1 MYNKITVAVSYVETA
16 GQMLEVASR
25 LIDPNGTINVLHVIE
40 VPYHL
45 PYSYADEQ
53 REKARQLLGG
63 LMVCPRDK
71 PNVDMRY
78 SIIAARSA
86 AEVIV
91 EKAKQWGCSL
101 VLMGAS
107 ARTVRESVLLG
118 DVFNYVIKNA
128 PCEVMSVSHVQT
140 QKLRFD
146 RIIVPTSGYK
156 HSERAAEVATNLI
169 DTPGGSVTAL
179 YVTEEDIRPEVV
191 DKIAAPFDAL
201 HIKFKAV
208 VKKGPVA
215 QTIIEEAGQGG
226 YDLLMIGATERPR
239 RLKFI
244 LGSVADEIVKNA
256 PIRVIVVRTKK

>member
-1 MYNKITVAVSYVETA
+1 MYDQIIIAVSYVETA

-25 LIDPNGTINVLHVIE
+25 LIDPNGTMNVLHVIE

-45 PYSYADEQ
+45 PYSYADDE
-53 REKARQLLGG
+53 REKARRLLEG
-63 LMVCPRDK
+63 LMICPRDK
-71 PNVDMRY
+71 PNVNMRY

-91 EKAKQWGCSL
+91 EKAKQWGCGL
-101 VLMGAS
+101 VLMGTS
-107 ARTVRESVLLG
+107 ARTIGQSVLLG

-128 PCEVMSVSHVQT
+128 PCEIMSVSSVQGT
-140 QKLRFD
+140 EIRFKK
-146 RIIVPTSGYK
+146 ILVPTSGYK
-156 HSERAAEVATNLI
+156 HSERAAEVAKNLV
-169 DTPGGSVTAL
+169 DTPGGSVTAI
-179 YVTEEDIRPEVV
+179 YVTEGDINQEAI
-191 DKIAAPFDAL
+191 DKIASPFNEL
-201 HIKFKAV
+201 NIKFKAV

-215 QTIIEEAGQGG
+215 QTIIEEAEQGD

-256 PIRVIVVRTKK
+256 PIRVIVVRTK